1 MLSNYLEGRVM
12 IMFRYFIKRLLLIV
26 PKLLVISILIFIG
39 IQLTPGDPLT
49 YMIPPDMLTG
59 GPEQLEAAREA
70 LGLNAPLY
78 VQYLKLMGNI
88 LQGDLGYSLAN
99 GSSISG
105 MIATRLPATFEL
117 ALMALLFSTIV
128 GLTLGVISA
137 AKQNSIIDNLNTTVG
152 ILGISIPDFF
162 LALCGIQL
170 FAIRLELLP
179 AGGRMSYG
187 QTSLWSRFP
196 NLIMPSFFLGIAL
209 VAVLMRYTR
218 ASMIETL
225 TKDYIK
231 TARSKGIP
239 EWRVHLSHA
248 FRNALIPVVLILA
261 FRLPLLIGGTVVL
274 ETIFNW
280 PGMGTMLVR
289 AIQASDYPIVMT
301 VALMIAVVTLLASFI
316 VDICTAVLD
325 PRVRTN

>member
-1 MLSNYLEGRVM
+1 
-12 IMFRYFIKRLLLIV
+12 MFRYFITRLLLII

-39 IQLTPGDPLT
+39 IQFTPGDPLT
-49 YMIPPDMLTG
+49 YMIPPDMLRG
-59 GPEQLEAAREA
+59 GAEQLEAAREA

-78 VQYLKLMGNI
+78 IQYFKLMGN
-88 LQGDLGYSLAN
+88 LLRGNLGYSLAN
-99 GSSISG
+99 GASISE
-105 MIATRLPATFEL
+105 MISVRLPATFEL

-137 AKQNSIIDNLNTTVG
+137 AKQNSLVDNLNTTIG

-170 FAIRLELLP
+170 FAIKLKLLP
-179 AGGRMSYG
+179 AGGRISYG
-187 QTSLWSRFP
+187 QTSFWSRIP

-209 VAVLMRYTR
+209 IAVLMRYTR
-218 ASMIETL
+218 ASMVETL

-231 TARSKGIP
+231 TARSKGLT
-239 EWRVHLSHA
+239 EWRVLVSHA

-280 PGMGTMLVR
+280 PGIGTMLVR
-289 AIQASDYPIVMT
+289 AIQASDYPIVMAI
-301 VALMIAVVTLLASFI
+301 ALMISAVTLMASFI